1 MATEFINCPT
11 KLSVVPILLLLSM
24 FLLSHHFYDP
34 NKLMT
39 TFFSLSTTYNN
50 SHFQTDPESLQ
61 VPSPP
66 PALPPAP
73 NSTGGGTA
81 TTVPSRPYK
90 NKKSSLER
98 IEDDLAKA
106 RAAIQEAVRLRNYSS
121 NKEDGVLPPDQSHP
135 VESYIP
141 RGPIYRNAYA
151 FHQSHTEMM
160 RRFKIWA
167 YKEGERPMVHKG
179 PMKHIYAIE
188 GQFID
193 ELESGLSPFMAH
205 HPDEAHVFFVP
216 ISVAYIVEYIYLPI
230 TTYDRDR
237 LVRIFTDYLS
247 VVANKYPYWNRSTG
261 ADHFMV
267 SCHDWAPQV
276 SRDNPELYKNFIR
289 VLCNANT
296 SEGFHPIRDISLPEY
311 NLPPGKLTQ
320 PHIYRSSHDSSILA
334 FFAGG
339 PHGDIRKILLEYWK
353 DKDNEVQVH
362 EYLPRGQNYMKLM
375 SQSKFCLCPS
385 GFEVASPRLVE
396 SINVGCIPVIIS
408 DHYALPFSDVL
419 DWSQFSIQISTEK
432 IPEIKAILK
441 GVSNKK
447 YLKMLKKVMQVKRH
461 FELNRP
467 AKPFDVLH
475 MVLHSVWL
483 RRLNV
488 RLSP

>member
-1 MATEFINCPT
+1 MAINFNSCLSTSLFLPT
-11 KLSVVPILLLLSM
+11 
-24 FLLSHHFYDP
+24 FLLILILFYLSFFNQNNP
-34 NKLMT
+34 IT
-39 TFFSLSTTYNN
+39 TIIFPSSSSYINSKETNQTTQPISPQVIFFEGSPSINSSTNIT
-50 SHFQTDPESLQ
+50 SKSI
-61 VPSPP
+61 
-66 PALPPAP
+66 
-73 NSTGGGTA
+73 
-81 TTVPSRPYK
+81 K
-90 NKKSSLER
+90 IKKRSSSLER
-98 IEDDLAKA
+98 IEADLASA
-106 RAAIQEAVRLRNYSS
+106 RAAIREAIRTKNYTS
-121 NKEDGVLPPDQSHP
+121 DHM
-135 VESYIP
+135 VESFVP
-141 RGPIYRNAYA
+141 RGSIYRNAYA
-151 FHQSHTEMM
+151 FHQSHIEMM
-160 RRFKIWA
+160 KRFKIWA
-167 YKEGERPMVHKG
+167 YREGERPMVHNG

-230 TTYDRDR
+230 TTYDRER

-276 SRDNPELYKNFIR
+276 SHENPKFYKNFIR
-289 VLCNANT
+289 ALCNANT
-296 SEGFHPIRDISLPEY
+296 TEGFHPIRDISLPEY
-311 NLPPGKLTQ
+311 NLPPGKLT
-320 PHIYRSSHDSSILA
+320 PPRVSRSSHDRPILA

-339 PHGDIRKILLEYWK
+339 PHGDIRKILLEHWK

-362 EYLPRGQNYMKLM
+362 EYLPKGQNYMKLM

-396 SINVGCIPVIIS
+396 SIDVGCVPVIIT
-408 DHYALPFSDVL
+408 DHYVLPFSDVL
-419 DWSQFSIQISTEK
+419 DWSQFSIQIPIEK
-432 IPEIKAILK
+432 IPEIKTILK

-461 FELNRP
+461 FEMNRP